1 MRLPLL
7 ASGYYAIFVDNLRID
22 MRLGVNPDEVSPQ
35 PVSIDIAAIV
45 RRIGA
50 GDGIEDVVD
59 YNHLRDDALELCD
72 ERHFGLQESYC
83 EALIGRLRARD
94 TIAGV
99 MVETRKLSAFADC
112 AGIGCHMSDIDP
124 DALSR

>member
-1 MRLPLL
+1 MRVPLL
-7 ASGYYAIFVDNLRID
+7 AKGYYAIFADNLRID

-35 PVSIDIAAIV
+35 PVRIDIIAIV
-45 RRIGA
+45 RRLGE

-59 YNHLRDDALELCD
+59 YNHLRDDALELCE

-83 EALIGRLRARD
+83 EALIERLRARD

-99 MVETRKLSAFADC
+99 IVETRKLSAFADC
-112 AGIGCHMSDIDP
+112 AGIGCHMTDIEP
-124 DALSR
+124 EALKG